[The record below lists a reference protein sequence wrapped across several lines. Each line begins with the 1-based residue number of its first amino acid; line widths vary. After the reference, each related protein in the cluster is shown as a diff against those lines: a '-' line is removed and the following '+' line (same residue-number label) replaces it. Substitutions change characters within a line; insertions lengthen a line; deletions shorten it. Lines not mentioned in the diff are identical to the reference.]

1 MDNVIDCMINK
12 TNEYI
17 KVDNDNAMHNMVHIE
32 ENNQ

>member
-17 KVDNDNAMHNMVHIE
+17 KVDSDNAMINTQYGTH
-32 ENNQ
+32 